1 MNVVISLHLI
11 GFLLGSWG
19 IGWLYRGTFAIEDTV
34 VTQVAASRRPIRSG
48 DHLFFLN
55 LPLGAWYVVPA
66 YENEKG
72 LHDLHGHALSLAPG
86 LLPIE
91 NRSRLTQLDDHTLRV
106 EAVGAEYFSGPEGA
120 MTLQMLNLSRDF
132 DAVTTIEADLYTV
145 TLEPGQN
152 GARAMTFRF
161 GRPLNDPTYHFFYGS
176 AQQLAY
182 AIEFPM
188 RANGSVVSG
197 GGLSP

>member
-1 MNVVISLHLI
+1 MI

-34 VTQVAASRRPIRSG
+34 VDQVAASRRPIRSG

-91 NRSRLTQLDDHTLRV
+91 NRSRLTQLDDHTLRL
-106 EAVGAEYFSGPEGA
+106 EAFGAEYFSGPEGA
-120 MTLQMLNLSRDF
+120 MTLQMLNLPR
-132 DAVTTIEADLYTV
+132 TIDTIQTVEADLYTV

-161 GRPLNDPTYHFFYGS
+161 RRPLSDPTYHFFYGS

-182 AIEFPM
+182 AIEF
-188 RANGSVVSG
+188 RAGDSSSVASG